1 MSERIAKGAAPGTSP
16 GARALAA
23 LPATGRGLAGPKK
36 EVGMPTNYGYKPSRG
51 AKRFD
56 RQKGFKAARKE
67 RLRNLEGKA
76 RRAREQIRQ
85 LGIKE

>member
-1 MSERIAKGAAPGTSP
+1 
-16 GARALAA
+16 
-23 LPATGRGLAGPKK
+23 
-36 EVGMPTNYGYKPSRG
+36 MPTNYGYKPSRG